1 MSLPLFSILVAN
13 YNNGKYFQ
21 DCYDSLVSQSYQNF
35 EVIIV
40 DDCSTD
46 NSVETIE
53 KIIEEDSRFKLWTN
67 EKNKGCGFTKNR
79 CVTLAQGEICGFLD
93 PDDAITSNAIEIMV
107 REHTENEENSVIYS
121 NIINCNEKLSP
132 SFVRKTNQVINGK
145 QDFYNFDGA
154 ISAFASFKK
163 SVYEKT
169 TGINKSLMRAIDQDL
184 YLKLYDIAPVK
195 HIDKDLYLYR
205 IHEGGISTNHNA
217 EKAFYWHWIVIQDR
231 CNRLGINPEN
241 IFLEIFTR
249 KKYEE
254 KRTQEIAYL
263 KSKITKVKKSKWM
276 KVGAFLGLFR
286 NYKDL

>member
-13 YNNGKYFQ
+13 YNNGKHFQ
-21 DCYDSLVSQSYQNF
+21 DCFDSLLSQSYKNF
-35 EVIIV
+35 EVIII

-46 NSVETIE
+46 NSVKTIE
-53 KIIEEDSRFKLWTN
+53 KMIEKDSRFKLWTN
-67 EKNKGCGFTKNR
+67 EKNKGCGYTKNR

-107 REHTENEENSVIYS
+107 NEHNNNPKCSVIYS
-121 NIINCNEKLSP
+121 NFLFCDEKLNTISAN
-132 SFVRKTNQVINGK
+132 KTHQVVNGK
-145 QDFYNFDGA
+145 TDFYNFEGS
-154 ISAFASFKK
+154 ISHFASFKK
-163 SVYEKT
+163 ELYSKT
-169 TGINKSLMRAIDQDL
+169 SGINKNLMRAVDQDL

-195 HIDKDLYLYR
+195 HIEKELYLYR

-217 EKAFYWHWIVIQDR
+217 EKAFYWHWTVIQDR

-263 KSKITKVKKSKWM
+263 KSKISKLKKSKWM
-276 KVGAFLGLFR
+276 KMGAFLGLFK

>member
-21 DCYDSLVSQSYQNF
+21 DCFNSLLAQSYQNF

-46 NSVETIE
+46 NSVKTIE
-53 KIIEEDSRFKLWTN
+53 KMIEKDSRFKLWTN

-107 REHTENEENSVIYS
+107 SEHMDNPECSIIYS
-121 NIINCNEKLSP
+121 NFISCDHNLII
-132 SFVRKTNQVINGK
+132 SFVRKTNQVVNGK

-154 ISAFASFKK
+154 ISAFAAFKK
-163 SVYEKT
+163 SIYEKT
-169 TGINKSLMRAIDQDL
+169 IGINKNLMRAVDQDL

-195 HIDKDLYLYR
+195 YIDEDLYLYR
-205 IHEGGISTNHNA
+205 IHEGGISTNHNG
-217 EKAFYWHWIVIQDR
+217 EKAFFWHWIVIQDR

-254 KRTQEIAYL
+254 KRNQEIAYL
-263 KSKITKVKKSKWM
+263 KDKIVKVKNSKWLKM
-276 KVGAFLGLFR
+276 GAFLGLFK
-286 NYKDL
+286 NYKQL